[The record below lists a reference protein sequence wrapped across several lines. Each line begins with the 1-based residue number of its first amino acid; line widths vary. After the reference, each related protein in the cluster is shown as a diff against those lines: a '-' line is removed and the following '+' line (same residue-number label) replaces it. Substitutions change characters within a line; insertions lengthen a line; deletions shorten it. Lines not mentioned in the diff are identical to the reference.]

1 MAVWIAV
8 VAIIRIIA
16 SATIIR
22 IKMRQNLLNITIN
35 IMLDNVNAS
44 NNI

>member
-8 VAIIRIIA
+8 AAIIHIIA
-16 SATIIR
+16 NATIIR

>member
-8 VAIIRIIA
+8 AAIIGIIA
-16 SATIIR
+16 NATIIR

>member
-22 IKMRQNLLNITIN
+22 IKMRRNLHSITIN